1 MVKIAL
7 DPTPFHHSHGL
18 LEFPRVAAEL
28 GYEWLQLTPHPD
40 MIPFFNH
47 PKADHDYVKAFKKA
61 CKDAGVGIASTLP
74 VLRWSGPD
82 EDAREAAVRYWKR
95 VIQITVELGVDT
107 IGTEFSGRPE
117 RAEESERAFYRS
129 MEELVPIIEKEG
141 VKVFIDPHP
150 DDFVEN
156 GLAAWRVIRGI
167 NSKNFG
173 MVYVA
178 SHTFHM
184 QESPLDIMR
193 AAGSRLGIV
202 HVSDTMDH
210 TRSHGLRYISNPP
223 GNSVR
228 VHQHLKVGDGDV
240 NWHEFFSGL
249 KEIGFLDNPNS
260 VMCSSVFAENESA
273 EEVARFQLSTMTK
286 YIAAHA

>member
-7 DPTPFHHSHGL
+7 DPTPFHSTHSL
-18 LEFPRVAAEL
+18 LEFPALAADL
-28 GYEWLQLTPHPD
+28 GYKYLQMTPHPD
-40 MIPFFNH
+40 LIPFFNH
-47 PKADHDYVKAFKKA
+47 PKGDDDLVKQLKKA
-61 CKDAGVGIASTLP
+61 VKDAGIQIASTLP

-95 VIQITVELGVDT
+95 VIQITADLGVDT
-107 IGTEFSGRPE
+107 IGTEFNGRPE

-141 VKVFIDPHP
+141 IKVFIDPHP

-184 QESPLDIMR
+184 GNQPAKILEVAKGR
-193 AAGSRLGIV
+193 VGIV
-202 HVSDTMDH
+202 HMSDTMDH
-210 TRSHGLRYISNPP
+210 TASHGLRYITNPP
-223 GNSVR
+223 GNAVR
-228 VHQHLKVGDGDV
+228 VHQHLRIGAGDV
-240 NWHEFFSGL
+240 NFDEMFQVRKANGVR
-249 KEIGFLDNPNS
+249 DNPNS
-260 VMCSSVFAENESA
+260 IMCSSAFAENENDREMSIYQREA
-273 EEVARFQLSTMTK
+273 IEKL
-286 YIAAHA
+286 IAQHQ